1 MQELEGPRCPKPEA
15 MGIASDGF
23 HVGHAKNGRRFG
35 DGVYLAEDLAKSLA
49 YCDKGDLDSNRRQG
63 HNEAFWDDAFGI
75 PRAQWFLNFLTI
87 FPTEIAKLAGGT
99 RFYVRFCAI

>member
-1 MQELEGPRCPKPEA
+1 

-49 YCDKGDLDSNRRQG
+49 YCDKGDLDSNRR
-63 HNEAFWDDAFGI
+63 
-75 PRAQWFLNFLTI
+75 LL
-87 FPTEIAKLAGGT
+87 GT
-99 RFYVRFCAI
+99 MKRLG

>member
-1 MQELEGPRCPKPEA
+1 

-49 YCDKGDLDSNRRQG
+49 YCDKGDLDSNKIDKAKCFEG
-63 HNEAFWDDAFGI
+63 SNEAIGMMSLYYLKIGVHKELGVSSTF
-75 PRAQWFLNFLTI
+75 
-87 FPTEIAKLAGGT
+87 
-99 RFYVRFCAI
+99 